1 MSAYE
6 TVLVKGY
13 HSHELFESV
22 KRAWHNDDHL
32 LVVAPPLKTETSFL
46 EFLPGGS
53 RAPHFPEKPIFGVFT
68 SGTVSGRPRLVLYSR
83 RNIEAA
89 LDSVLHLFDRS
100 RITSVFAYPQPFH
113 TFGLTLGYLLA
124 LKLGVPLH
132 FHEGKYSQASHAK
145 RAELTDPGL
154 LTLGTPAHFY
164 DLCSLIRSGLKV
176 APSYSCI
183 MGGAAVDAALWRDVR
198 ETALIAEPSIG
209 YGCTEASP
217 AVTHLAP
224 GQEPLVSGEI
234 GVPLDNL
241 HSRVVAGEGVEI
253 SGPSLCMA
261 ILEGEDI
268 RFPKRLMISD
278 NIEVRDPD
286 GAWIF
291 HGRLDLLMNR
301 GGSKIAL
308 EQVEAVLKEELDV
321 LAIALAIPNAR
332 LGFELAVAVKS
343 EDSNHSS
350 RTDVETNASVN
361 KRRSEILSLIS
372 ERFAIRIPENHV
384 TFTDHFPLSESAKI
398 DRAALTRQFVSELDR
413 QVVRQN
419 LIQDPK

>member
-1 MSAYE
+1 M
-6 TVLVKGY
+6 TTKLIKGY

-22 KRAWHNDDHL
+22 KRTWQNDDQL

-46 EFLPGGS
+46 DFLPGGA

-89 LDSVLHLFDRS
+89 LDSVVQLFDRT
-100 RITSVFAYPQPFH
+100 RISSVFAYPQPFH

-132 FHEGKYSQASHAK
+132 FQEGKYSQSSHAR
-145 RAELTDPGL
+145 RAEFSDPGL
-154 LTLGTPAHFY
+154 LTLGTPAHFF
-164 DLCSLIRSGLKV
+164 DLCQLIRNGLKV

-183 MGGAAVDAALWRDVR
+183 MGGAAVDVSLWREVR

-224 GQEPLVSGEI
+224 GREPLVSGEI
-234 GVPLDNL
+234 GHPLENL
-241 HSRVVAGEGVEI
+241 HSRVVSGEGVEI
-253 SGPSLCMA
+253 GGPSLCLA
-261 ILEGEDI
+261 IVEGENVL
-268 RFPKRLMISD
+268 FPKRLTISD
-278 NIEVRDPD
+278 NIEVRDSD
-286 GAWIF
+286 GSWVF

-308 EQVEAVLKEELDV
+308 EQVEAVLKEKLDLFSIAIAV
-321 LAIALAIPNAR
+321 PNSRLGHELAIAVREEAPMSDEVREKTRAD
-332 LGFELAVAVKS
+332 A
-343 EDSNHSS
+343 
-350 RTDVETNASVN
+350 
-361 KRRSEILSLIS
+361 LSLIAS
-372 ERFAIRIPENHV
+372 QFDVRIPKANLFFLEA
-384 TFTDHFPLSESAKI
+384 FPLSESAKV
-398 DRAALTRQFVSELDR
+398 DRAAITRHFVSL
-413 QVVRQN
+413 QGGA
-419 LIQDPK
+419 